1 MMGSRFDRGP
11 PTFACDLAFYLLWLK
26 DGAEGSTLSQTAMSK
41 NHKSTLLL
49 AAFLVLALLFVWYAA
64 HSLLVIFAAILLAI
78 FLRGLS
84 SLLRRV
90 VPVTAGMSIGIV
102 VVLLLLVIGASI
114 WLLAPRIVQQL
125 SELTD
130 NLPRAFSGV
139 AGRLQQSD
147 FGRQLIKF
155 VPRIEELT
163 NRGAGILTPASW
175 IFSTSVGLIVN
186 LVIILF
192 VGLYL
197 ALDPERYV
205 RGFLLLISPRHRS
218 QTRDILSTMAATMR
232 HWLVGRILLMVVDAV
247 LTGIGLWLLGVPL
260 ALTLGLIVGFLS
272 FIPNLGPLGASIPAI
287 LIGLLQSPTQALY
300 VAILYIAVQT
310 LDGYVFTPIV
320 QQHTVRLPP
329 ALIITSQLIMGVLLG
344 AWGVLFA
351 TPLVAAAIVL
361 INQVYVI
368 KDNVADNK

>member
-1 MMGSRFDRGP
+1 M
-11 PTFACDLAFYLLWLK
+11 L
-26 DGAEGSTLSQTAMSK
+26 K
-41 NHKSTLLL
+41 NHKSTLLF

-64 HSLLVIFAAILLAI
+64 HSLLVIFAAILFAI
-78 FLRGLS
+78 LLHALS
-84 SLLRRV
+84 NLLRRV
-90 VPVTAGMSIGIV
+90 VPVSATTSIIIV
-102 VVLLLLVIGASI
+102 VALLLIVIGTAI

-139 AGRLQQSD
+139 ANRLRQSD
-147 FGRQLIKF
+147 IGRKLIGF
-155 VPRIEELT
+155 LPPIQELT
-163 NRGAGILTPASW
+163 NGGVGILKPASW

-205 RGFLLLISPRHRS
+205 RGFLLLIPPRRRS
-218 QTRDILSTMAATMR
+218 ETRDILSKMGATMR
-232 HWLVGRILLMVVDAV
+232 HWLVGRILLMVLDAV

-272 FIPNLGPLGASIPAI
+272 FIPNLGPLVASIPAI

-300 VAILYIAVQT
+300 VAILYVAVQT

-344 AWGVLFA
+344 AWGVLFG

-368 KDNVADNK
+368 KVSDNK

>member
-1 MMGSRFDRGP
+1 MPKS
-11 PTFACDLAFYLLWLK
+11 
-26 DGAEGSTLSQTAMSK
+26 
-41 NHKSTLLL
+41 HKSTLLFS
-49 AAFLVLALLFVWYAA
+49 AFLALALLFVWYAA

-78 FLRGLS
+78 FLRALGR
-84 SLLRRV
+84 LLRRV
-90 VPVTAGMSIGIV
+90 VPVSAATSIIIVV
-102 VVLLLLVIGASI
+102 VVLLIVIGAGI
-114 WLLAPRIVQQL
+114 WLLAPRVVQQL

-139 AGRLQQSD
+139 ADRLEQSD
-147 FGRQLIKF
+147 IGKQLIKL
-155 VPRIEELT
+155 VPPIQELT

-205 RGFLLLISPRHRS
+205 RGFLLLISPAHRS
-218 QTRDILSTMAATMR
+218 QTRDILSKMAATMR
-232 HWLVGRILLMVVDAV
+232 QWLVGRILLMLLDAF

-260 ALTLGLIVGFLS
+260 ALTLGLIVGLLS
-272 FIPNLGPLGASIPAI
+272 FIPNLGPIVASIPAI

-300 VAILYIAVQT
+300 VAILYLAVQT

-320 QQHTVRLPP
+320 QRHTVKLPP
-329 ALIITSQLIMGVLLG
+329 ALTITSQLIMGVLLG

-351 TPLVAAAIVL
+351 TPLLATAIVL
-361 INQVYVI
+361 INQVYVR
-368 KDNVADNK
+368 DSNP